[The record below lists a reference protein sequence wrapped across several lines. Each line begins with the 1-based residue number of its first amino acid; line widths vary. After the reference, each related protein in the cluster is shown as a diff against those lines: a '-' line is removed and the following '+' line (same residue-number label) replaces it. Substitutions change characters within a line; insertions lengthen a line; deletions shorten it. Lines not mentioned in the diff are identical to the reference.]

1 MSRKLNFKLRRD
13 REAEGQEPLFS
24 FTAMSDFADRWLQR
38 YKESAHFKRGK
49 KTFPRTLY
57 LYIVF
62 CIENDLHQEAAKGIQ
77 ELIFYY
83 ERIYGFLPPA
93 EAGIWQLRLAR
104 KKQESIGST
113 ILREPEEDFLK
124 GLGILQNNDAE
135 HTRDYLMGMRDLA
148 EFYFDQ
154 KEYDLGDQLLRDA
167 FDTALRTGYKDVELL
182 VRFQANVGLIHYR
195 AKEHEEAVFH
205 FGWALRRMRVC
216 GLESKELEYRM
227 RKQYAWSLAQLGRL
241 VRASIQYGLVT
252 RIAHELHEQD
262 VIDTTDAQYNENL
275 SAYCLAIH
283 AYNLSQKD
291 NDETALSLFEK
302 ALVMYEMMDEPN
314 EEYVRECGD
323 DYIGL
328 LNRLEMYDEAENVET
343 RIIDIITRDLGL
355 DEK

>member
-1 MSRKLNFKLRRD
+1 MSQKLNFKLRRD
-13 REAEGQEPLFS
+13 REAEGQEPLFD
-24 FTAMSDFADRWLQR
+24 FTALSDFADRWLQR
-38 YKESAHFKRGK
+38 YKESAHYK
-49 KTFPRTLY
+49 KSKKSFPRTLY

-62 CIENDLHQEAAKGIQ
+62 CIENDLRNEAAKGIQ
-77 ELIFYY
+77 ELILYY

-93 EAGIWQLRLAR
+93 EAGIWQLRLAK
-104 KKQESIGST
+104 KKQESIGSS

-154 KEYDLGDQLLRDA
+154 KEYDLGDKLLRDA
-167 FDTALRTGYKDVELL
+167 FDTALRTGNKDVELL

-227 RKQYAWSLAQLGRL
+227 RKQYAWSLAQSGRL
-241 VRASIQYGLVT
+241 VRASIQYGRVT
-252 RIAHELHEQD
+252 HIVNELREHG
-262 VIDTTDAQYNENL
+262 VIDATDAQYYENL

-302 ALVMYEMMDEPN
+302 ALCKYETLETPN
-314 EEYVRECGD
+314 EDYVRECSE
-323 DYIGL
+323 DYVIL
-328 LNRLEMYDEAENVET
+328 LKRLGREEYAKEVEDRT
-343 RIIDIITRDLGL
+343 LDLITRNLGFN
-355 DEK
+355 EE